1 MIRNKL
7 KAFYIYLKENL
18 RFFLFLLFLFLV
30 FALPLPYYIY
40 TGGGIIPIDKRIEIE
55 NSKKEKG
62 SFNLAYVT
70 ERKATPF
77 LFLLAQFRKDFE
89 IVKEETFKLN
99 EEESEEEILFRDKI
113 ALEEANQTAVFYAYQ
128 KAGKK
133 YTVKRKHFYVL
144 YIDSK
149 KKSPLKVGDDLL
161 EVNGKE
167 ITSISMLQEEILKK
181 EVGDSLPFLVQ
192 RGKKKLKM
200 NVEVFLKDTTKMI
213 GTSIREVDEIKTEPK
228 ISFHFKSAESGPSGG
243 LMMTL
248 AIYNRITQTDYTY
261 GKKIVGTGTIEKD
274 GSIGS
279 IGGVLFKL
287 RGAVSE
293 KADVFLVPSGENYK
307 DCLKEIQRKK
317 YQIKLLPVDTFD
329 DAVEKL
335 KTLQNS

>member
-1 MIRNKL
+1 M
-7 KAFYIYLKENL
+7 
-18 RFFLFLLFLFLV
+18 
-30 FALPLPYYIY
+30 
-40 TGGGIIPIDKRIEIE
+40 
-55 NSKKEKG
+55 
-62 SFNLAYVT
+62 
-70 ERKATPF
+70 
-77 LFLLAQFRKDFE
+77 
-89 IVKEETFKLN
+89 KEETFKLN

-228 ISFHFKSAESGPSGG
+228 ISFHFKNAESGPSGG